1 MNWGKIKNSI
11 IVLYAP
17 VGPTYLV
24 IRKWKPYQTSQ
35 TCKSATERPTITLKK
50 LQSSGAE
57 SRIKVQQSSM
67 SRALH
72 NIWGWHKR
80 SHDFKRT
87 MWKPRK
93 NDETASEFFCK
104 ALCIAWFIFKCK
116 IFVYPYKILWQYQG
130 TVIESYGNAM
140 VFLYIP

>member
-17 VGPTYLV
+17 VGPTYWV

-50 LQSSGAE
+50 LQSSGDE

-72 NIWGWHKR
+72 NI
-80 SHDFKRT
+80 
-87 MWKPRK
+87 
-93 NDETASEFFCK
+93 
-104 ALCIAWFIFKCK
+104 
-116 IFVYPYKILWQYQG
+116 
-130 TVIESYGNAM
+130 
-140 VFLYIP
+140 